1 MLENGTITTDEA
13 LTLLEKLNGEQTMGQ
28 GTTEKSPTS
37 STNSEKETTSS
48 EQGSDNSGSTQENG
62 QSSQSEQ
69 SEQTGQSNQSGQKGQ
84 SNQSGQNGQS
94 KQSMDD
100 FLEDLRKDF
109 TNVSDRFMQFM
120 QTAVQTVKGFDIESP
135 FGESLLFS
143 QTITKPMDKIDELL
157 LDIDNGKITIHYTE
171 EKEARA
177 EFSVKAFN
185 SESESK
191 AKADFLEKVLVV
203 IDENKLRIS
212 SKMKMTKVNLEL
224 FIPQKEYEKI
234 DVHLMNGAFQMT
246 DADVKNAH
254 IKTANGKIEVSNLT
268 YKTAE
273 FETANGE
280 IRLTGLNGDKL
291 SAETLNGRVYIDG
304 SLKEVEAQSLSG
316 HVVITTT
323 NDKAEKID
331 AKSMSGSIEI
341 YIPRGL
347 ALSGQIASNMGRLDL
362 QLDDVSRTAEQDYL
376 LQKSIQFNK
385 DSDAKKTTLQIS
397 GKAKTGSV
405 LVCYNAK

>member
-13 LTLLEKLNGEQTMGQ
+13 LTLLEKLNGEQTTGQGTTGQ

-37 STNSEKETTSS
+37 STNSEKEATSS
-48 EQGSDNSGSTQENG
+48 KQGNNESTQENG
-62 QSSQSEQ
+62 QSEQAGQSSQSEK
-69 SEQTGQSNQSGQKGQ
+69 TGQSGQSSQSGESGQ
-84 SNQSGQNGQS
+84 SR
-94 KQSMDD
+94 QSMDD

-135 FGESLLFS
+135 FGESILFS
-143 QTITKPMDKIDELL
+143 QTITKPMDKVDELL

-191 AKADFLEKVLVV
+191 AKEDFLEKVLVV
-203 IDENKLRIS
+203 LDENKLRIS

-234 DVHLMNGAFQMT
+234 DVHLMNGAFQMN

-254 IKTANGKIEVSNLT
+254 IKTANGKIEVANLT
-268 YKTAE
+268 CKTAE

-316 HVVITTT
+316 HVVVTTT
-323 NDKAEKID
+323 NDEAQKID

-341 YIPRGL
+341 YIPKN
-347 ALSGQIASNMGRLDL
+347 LSLKGEIESNMGRLDL
-362 QLDDVSRTAEQDYL
+362 QLDDVDRTAEQDYL
-376 LQKSIQFNK
+376 LQKSIRFNK
-385 DSDAKKTTLQIS
+385 EVDGKKTPLHIS